1 MIKKGT
7 FIEINYTGLIKENN
21 KVFDTSYE
29 EIAKKENIFN
39 KNLTYNSIIICI
51 GEHQILPGLDEELE
65 NKELGNYEFEI
76 PPEKAFGKKNP
87 KLMQLV
93 STANFR
99 KQNII
104 PYPGLQ
110 VNIDGILGIIRT
122 VTPGRAIIDFNHPL
136 SGKNLIYK
144 IEIKR
149 IVTDVKEQLDSL
161 ISFYSRKFTTEIK
174 QDEAVIK
181 ADLQE
186 KIKEELEKTILRLIY
201 SIKKITILKE

>member
-87 KLMQLV
+87 KLMQLI
-93 STANFR
+93 STANFK

-149 IVTDVKEQLDSL
+149 IVTDIKEQLDSL
-161 ISFYSRKFTTEIK
+161 VSFYSRKFTTEIK
-174 QDEAVIK
+174 QDEAIIK
-181 ADLQE
+181 ADLPE
-186 KIKEELEKTILRLIY
+186 NLKENIEKTILRLIY

>member
-7 FIEINYTGLIKENN
+7 FIEINYTGLIKESN

-39 KNLTYNSIIICI
+39 KNLTYHPVIICI

-65 NKELGNYEFEI
+65 NKDLGNYEFEI

-93 STANFR
+93 STANFK

-161 ISFYSRKFTTEIK
+161 VSFYSRKFTTEIR
-174 QDEAVIK
+174 QDEAIIK
-181 ADLQE
+181 ADLPE
-186 KIKEELEKTILRLIY
+186 NLKENIEKTILRLIY

>member
-7 FIEINYTGLIKENN
+7 FIEINYTGLIKESN
-21 KVFDTSYE
+21 KVFDTSQE

-39 KNLTYNSIIICI
+39 KNLTYKSIIICV

-93 STANFR
+93 STANFK

-104 PYPGLQ
+104 PYLGLQ

-161 ISFYSRKFTTEIK
+161 VSFYSRKFTTEIR
-174 QDEAVIK
+174 QDEAIIK
-181 ADLQE
+181 ADLPE
-186 KIKEELEKTILRLIY
+186 NLKENIEKTILSLIY

>member
-1 MIKKGT
+1 
-7 FIEINYTGLIKENN
+7 
-21 KVFDTSYE
+21 
-29 EIAKKENIFN
+29 
-39 KNLTYNSIIICI
+39 
-51 GEHQILPGLDEELE
+51 
-65 NKELGNYEFEI
+65 
-76 PPEKAFGKKNP
+76 
-87 KLMQLV
+87 MQLV
-93 STANFR
+93 STANFK

-174 QDEAVIK
+174 QDEAIIK
-181 ADLQE
+181 ADLPE
-186 KIKEELEKTILRLIY
+186 NLKENIEKTILRLIY

>member
-7 FIEINYTGLIKENN
+7 FIEINYTGLIKESN
-21 KVFDTSYE
+21 KVFDTSQE

-39 KNLTYNSIIICI
+39 KNLTYKSIIICI

-93 STANFR
+93 STANFK

-104 PYPGLQ
+104 PYLGLQ

-161 ISFYSRKFTTEIK
+161 VSFYSRKFTTEIR
-174 QDEAVIK
+174 QDEAIIK
-181 ADLQE
+181 ADLPE
-186 KIKEELEKTILRLIY
+186 NLKENIEKTILRLIY
-201 SIKKITILKE
+201 SIKKITIIK

>member
-7 FIEINYTGLIKENN
+7 FIEINYTGLIKESN
-21 KVFDTSYE
+21 KVFDTSQE

-39 KNLTYNSIIICI
+39 KNLTYKSIIICV

-93 STANFR
+93 STANFK

-104 PYPGLQ
+104 PYLGLQ

-161 ISFYSRKFTTEIK
+161 VSFYSRKFTTEIR
-174 QDEAVIK
+174 QDEAIIK
-181 ADLQE
+181 ADLPE
-186 KIKEELEKTILRLIY
+186 NLKENIEKTILRLIY

>member
-7 FIEINYTGLIKENN
+7 FIEINYTGLIKESN
-21 KVFDTSYE
+21 KVFDTSQE

-39 KNLTYNSIIICI
+39 KNLTYKSIIICV

-93 STANFR
+93 STANFK

-104 PYPGLQ
+104 PYLGLQ

-174 QDEAVIK
+174 QDEAIIK
-181 ADLQE
+181 ADLPE
-186 KIKEELEKTILRLIY
+186 NLKENIEKTILRLIY